1 MSVHVHMCV
10 PGCVRL
16 LAAQWTVAH
25 QAPLSMEISRQE
37 YWSGLP
43 FPPAGPLPDPGM
55 EPVFPMSPALRND
68 SLATEP
74 SLPTEQSHMEMSP
87 TLMYLN
93 PVGYFIIVYVC
104 AVT

>member
-1 MSVHVHMCV
+1 MEYVFS
-10 PGCVRL
+10 RIQL
-16 LAAQWTVAH
+16 FAAQWTVAH

-93 PVGYFIIVYVC
+93 PVGYSIIVYVY

>member
-1 MSVHVHMCV
+1 MCSVKSNSLQ
-10 PGCVRL
+10 PSN
-16 LAAQWTVAH
+16 VAH
-25 QAPLSMEISRQE
+25 QAPLSMEVSRQE

-55 EPVFPMSPALRND
+55 EPVFPMSPALRED
-68 SLATEP
+68 SLPTEP

-87 TLMYLN
+87 NLMYLN
-93 PVGYFIIVYVC
+93 PVGYSIIVYVC